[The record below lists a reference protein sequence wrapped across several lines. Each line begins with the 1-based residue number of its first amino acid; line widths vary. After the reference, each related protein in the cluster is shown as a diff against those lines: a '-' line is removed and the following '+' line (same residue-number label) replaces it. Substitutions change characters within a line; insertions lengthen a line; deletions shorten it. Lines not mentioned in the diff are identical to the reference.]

1 MRTPDDGDEFGKGL
15 GKKVTPPTVE
25 NGDEY
30 ERFIGQHGDR
40 LMRNKRTGAV
50 ESATPRRINVEP
62 KPPPP
67 VDPFEHL
74 MEVIKK
80 AQEQQEEDGYPN
92 IYWGTF

>member
-1 MRTPDDGDEFGKGL
+1 MRTPGDPDEFGKDL
-15 GKKVTPPTVE
+15 GKKVTPPTVHKE
-25 NGDEY
+25 DEY

-62 KPPPP
+62 PPPP
-67 VDPFEHL
+67 VDPLEHL
-74 MEVIKK
+74 MDVIKK
-80 AQEQQEEDGYPN
+80 SQQQQEEDGYPN